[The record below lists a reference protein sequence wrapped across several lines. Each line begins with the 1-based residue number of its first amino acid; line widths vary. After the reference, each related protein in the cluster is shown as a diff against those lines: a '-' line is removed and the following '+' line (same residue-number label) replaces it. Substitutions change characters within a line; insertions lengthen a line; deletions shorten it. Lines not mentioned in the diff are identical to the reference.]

1 MASYVVMEPARNSGG
16 GEARFIRDGFAV
28 LGLLFPFF
36 WLLWHRLWIEAVLV
50 LAVLLSISAAGELS
64 GWTLTAM
71 LLSFL
76 VSLYVGLEGPALRQS
91 ALRRRGWRDSAVI
104 DATDEDEAMTRYF
117 ADEEHLANHGDA
129 GPSQPAPRLA
139 PPPAAGAPAL
149 GLLSY
154 PTRH

>member
-1 MASYVVMEPARNSGG
+1 MASYVVMEPARKGGG
-16 GEARFIRDGFAV
+16 GEVRFIRDGFAL

-36 WLLWHRLWIEAVLV
+36 WLLWHRLWIEAVVV
-50 LAVLLSISAAGELS
+50 LAVLLCIGAAGELI

-76 VSLYVGLEGPALRQS
+76 VSLYVGLDGSALRQW
-91 ALRRRGWRDSAVI
+91 ALRRRGWRESAVI
-104 DATDEDEAMTRYF
+104 DASDEDEAMTRYF
-117 ADEEHLANHGDA
+117 ADDEHVANYVQAH
-129 GPSQPAPRLA
+129 SAPTTPRFA
-139 PPPAAGAPAL
+139 PPPTTGAPAL

>member
-1 MASYVVMEPARNSGG
+1 MASYVVMEPVRKGG
-16 GEARFIRDGFAV
+16 SGEARFIRDGFAL

-36 WLLWHRLWIEAVLV
+36 WLLWHRLWIEAVV
-50 LAVLLSISAAGELS
+50 VFAVLLCISTAGELS

-76 VSLYVGLEGPALRQS
+76 VSLYVGLEGSALRQW

-117 ADEEHLANHGDA
+117 ADGDRVA
-129 GPSQPAPRLA
+129 GYAHAHSAPTTSRVA
-139 PPPAAGAPAL
+139 PPPAAGGPAL

>member
-1 MASYVVMEPARNSGG
+1 MASYVVMEPARKGG
-16 GEARFIRDGFAV
+16 GEARFIRDGFAL

-36 WLLWHRLWIEAVLV
+36 WLLWHRLWIEAVVV
-50 LAVLLSISAAGELS
+50 LAVLLCIGAAGEMS

-71 LLSFL
+71 LFSFL
-76 VSLYVGLEGPALRQS
+76 VSLYVGLEGAALRQW

-117 ADEEHLANHGDA
+117 ADDEHVADYVQAHGA
-129 GPSQPAPRLA
+129 PATRVA